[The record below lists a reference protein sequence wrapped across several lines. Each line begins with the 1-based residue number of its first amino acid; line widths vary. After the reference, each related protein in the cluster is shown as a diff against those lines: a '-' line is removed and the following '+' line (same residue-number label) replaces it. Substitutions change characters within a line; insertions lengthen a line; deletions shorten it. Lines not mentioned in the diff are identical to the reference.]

1 MSVSSELRLDGHV
14 DFDVLFEM
22 VKLLFDKRAKKNF
35 QADNLGPIAEL
46 DDVKEVYGESKDYE
60 TEFGWISFTY
70 EGEKRFLNYQYRNIN
85 TYEGLRYY
93 EKLGAADMVKAET
106 SILRIGYWG
115 HAVNIMETIACY
127 FGGWLVE
134 RDDYDDPPRRI
145 ELVTEPYAHIGHFAG
160 SVLCR
165 TCSLSGGPPSRTV
178 ASRFRNPQYSPCRR
192 SC

>member
-106 SILRIGYWG
+106 SILRIGYW
-115 HAVNIMETIACY
+115 VM
-127 FGGWLVE
+127 
-134 RDDYDDPPRRI
+134 R
-145 ELVTEPYAHIGHFAG
+145 
-160 SVLCR
+160 
-165 TCSLSGGPPSRTV
+165 
-178 ASRFRNPQYSPCRR
+178 
-192 SC
+192 